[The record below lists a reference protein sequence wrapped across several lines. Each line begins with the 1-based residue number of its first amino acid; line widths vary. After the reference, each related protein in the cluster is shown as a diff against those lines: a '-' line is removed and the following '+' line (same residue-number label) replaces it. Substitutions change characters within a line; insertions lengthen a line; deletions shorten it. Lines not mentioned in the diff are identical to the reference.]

1 MISALSE
8 GKNMTNLHRRDFLK
22 MTGAAGAAWMTGSL
36 REALAQSSSDW
47 AKQVGLELFTVRDA
61 MQTDYE
67 GVLAKIA
74 SFGYKEVEPAS
85 GYNNLAPKDFR
96 AMLDRYG
103 LSAPSTHSG
112 LPPGDT
118 IEARLE
124 GGRIMGFKYIE
135 NLGGGGGGGG
145 RGRGGA
151 PGAPAPGGAS
161 GAPPQG
167 RGPGGGGGGGRG
179 AATTES
185 VKRQAQTLN
194 ENGKLAAKFGMK
206 MIVHNHTMEFAPL
219 GDKPE
224 MRPYDVLLAE
234 TDPALVV
241 MQLDI
246 GWASV
251 AGQDILGLFKK
262 NPGRFEC
269 WHVKDAKGIKAMSPA
284 LTQSERQRNA
294 DLVPVGQGEVDYKSI
309 FAAASQ
315 AGMKHFCI
323 EQDNASQWGDSVAAA
338 RVSFNG
344 LVRLLS

>member
-1 MISALSE
+1 MKAESSVSP
-8 GKNMTNLHRRDFLK
+8 RRDFLK
-22 MTGAAGAAWMTGSL
+22 TMAACGAAVLAGSV
-36 REALAQSSSDW
+36 RRALAQTSPDW
-47 AKQVGLELFTVRDA
+47 TKQIGLELFTVRDA

-85 GYNNLAPKDFR
+85 GYYNMGPKEFR

-103 LSAPSTHSG
+103 LAMPSTHSG
-112 LPPGDT
+112 LPAGDT
-118 IEARLE
+118 VEARLE
-124 GGRIMGFKYIE
+124 GGQVMGLRYVE
-135 NLGGGGGGGG
+135 NLGGAGRAAGGPNGAARGAGASAGVEAG
-145 RGRGGA
+145 RGRG
-151 PGAPAPGGAS
+151 PGVPGRGGA
-161 GAPPQG
+161 GQ
-167 RGPGGGGGGGRG
+167 
-179 AATTES
+179 TEEAI
-185 VKRQAQTLN
+185 KRQAQALN
-194 ENGKLAAKFGMK
+194 ENGKLARKFGIR
-206 MIVHNHTMEFAPL
+206 MIVHNHTGEFAPL
-219 GDKPE
+219 ADKPE

-246 GWASV
+246 GWAFV
-251 AGQDILGLFKK
+251 AGQDILGMFRK

-284 LTQSERQRNA
+284 LTQNQRQQAA

-338 RVSFNG
+338 HVSFNG
-344 LVRLLS
+344 LVRVLS